1 MPRHELDLVSL
12 VCGLA
17 FTGAAIVFLLDEGT
31 AVSGRWAWP
40 VLLIV
45 LGVAGLIASR
55 TRDPH
60 A

>member
-12 VCGLA
+12 VSGLA
-17 FTGAAIVFLLDEGT
+17 FAGAAVVFLLDAGT

-45 LGVAGLIASR
+45 LGVVGLFASQR
-55 TRDPH
+55 RRDDV
-60 A
+60 